1 MPLGSYDDE
10 GDHDDDDK
18 DDNDD
23 DDDDDDDDSGPLLTS
38 TAGIQIW
45 CPWAMMASVGC
56 AAVGAWVGED
66 YKV

>member
-23 DDDDDDDDSGPLLTS
+23 DDDDDSGPLLTS
-38 TAGIQIW
+38 TAGIQI
-45 CPWAMMASVGC
+45 
-56 AAVGAWVGED
+56 
-66 YKV
+66 

>member
-18 DDNDD
+18 DDN
-23 DDDDDDDDSGPLLTS
+23 DDDDDDDSGPLLTS

>member
-23 DDDDDDDDSGPLLTS
+23 DDDDDSVPLLTS
-38 TAGIQIW
+38 TAGIQI
-45 CPWAMMASVGC
+45 
-56 AAVGAWVGED
+56 
-66 YKV
+66 